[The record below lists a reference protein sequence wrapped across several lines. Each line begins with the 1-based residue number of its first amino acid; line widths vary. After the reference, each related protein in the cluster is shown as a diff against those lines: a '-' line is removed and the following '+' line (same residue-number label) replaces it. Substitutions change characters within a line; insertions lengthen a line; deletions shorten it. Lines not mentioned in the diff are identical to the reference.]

1 VVFSGLRGAGAPGEE
16 DEMRKTTAAL
26 AIAIASTAIPARGAD
41 RAAAPPADAVA
52 AARAMMPKEEFDKSI
67 ASGVRAMV
75 QEIQSQAQ
83 AKGVQLKGDMES
95 GAREIL
101 QKVLSYEEIVKQQA
115 GFLASRFD
123 RTELKKL
130 RDFFDSPT
138 GRKFQASTSAM
149 AEEIQGW
156 MMQRYQSAGPELEA
170 YAKKVLGDAAP
181 APGSEKESA
190 KQSAPEPAQKSPAEK
205 K

>member
-1 VVFSGLRGAGAPGEE
+1 
-16 DEMRKTTAAL
+16 MRKTTAAL
-26 AIAIASTAIPARGAD
+26 AMAIASTVSTATPVRAAE

-67 ASGVRAMV
+67 ASGVQAMI

-83 AKGVQLKGDMES
+83 VKGVQLKGDLET

-130 RDFFDSPT
+130 REFFDSPT

-149 AEEIQGW
+149 ADEIQGW
-156 MMQRYQSAGPELEA
+156 MMKRYQAAGPELEA
-170 YAKKVLGDAAP
+170 YAKKVLGSAAP
-181 APGSEKESA
+181 APASEKESA
-190 KQSAPEPAQKSPAEK
+190 KPEPAEKSPAEK